1 MILFTFVFI
10 LLYVFSC
17 GVIAIHFLEGDIQQR
32 DEIEAVKLFL
42 QSAQQNY
49 PLAEYNLGI

>member
-1 MILFTFVFI
+1 M
-10 LLYVFSC
+10 
-17 GVIAIHFLEGDIQQR
+17 HFLEGDKQQR
-32 DEIEAVKLFL
+32 DETEAVKLFL